1 MKKLIC
7 MLLAF
12 VLVFCG
18 CARQDTGAAPSD
30 EAAQS
35 GSEVSQNVD
44 ATEVDPPEVT
54 LHTGEGQSQGQGVQQ
69 FQVAG
74 ATGAERIEYKQNASS
89 VRYITRVED
98 LPDYEALDG
107 YRNAEYFET
116 QALLVVVD
124 TVTSGSV
131 KVSIGF
137 LGDGTVTLAKEMSGT
152 LGTADMATWLLWAEV
167 DQGLT
172 DTWTVTNP
180 GVQNNLSTY

>member
-7 MLLAF
+7 MLLALM
-12 VLVFCG
+12 LVFSG
-18 CARQDTGAAPSD
+18 CVQQTAEPAPSE
-30 EAAQS
+30 EAAKPGTEAS
-35 GSEVSQNVD
+35 GNLE

-54 LHTGEGQSQGQGVQQ
+54 LPVGGGLGAQEI
-69 FQVAG
+69 QVAG

-107 YRNAEYFET
+107 YRNAEYF
-116 QALLVVVD
+116 QNNALLVVVD

-180 GVQNNLSTY
+180 GVKNDLSTY

>member
-12 VLVFCG
+12 VLVFSG
-18 CARQDTGAAPSD
+18 CAA
-30 EAAQS
+30 S
-35 GSEVSQNVD
+35 GPVEETVETVTEPQQNLD

-54 LHTGEGQSQGQGVQQ
+54 LHIEEEATEPVQ
-69 FQVAG
+69 VG
-74 ATGAERIEYKQNASS
+74 STGAQRIEYKQNASS

-98 LPDYEALDG
+98 LPAYEALDG

-116 QALLVVVD
+116 KALLVVVD

-131 KVSIGF
+131 KLSI
-137 LGDGTVTLAKEMSGT
+137 DAVDNGTVTLGKEMSGDV
-152 LGTADMATWLLWAEV
+152 GTADMATWLLWAEV

-172 DTWTVTNP
+172 ESWTITNP
-180 GVQNNLSTY
+180 GVQNNLSQY

>member
-12 VLVFCG
+12 VLVFSG
-18 CARQDTGAAPSD
+18 CASSAPI
-30 EAAQS
+30 EEPTEPQ
-35 GSEVSQNVD
+35 ETLE
-44 ATEVDPPEVT
+44 ATETDPPEVT
-54 LHTGEGQSQGQGVQQ
+54 LHMEEKETEAAVETS
-69 FQVAG
+69 
-74 ATGAERIEYKQNASS
+74 ATGAQRIEYKQNASS

-107 YRNAEYFET
+107 YRNAEYF
-116 QALLVVVD
+116 QNNALLVVVD
-124 TVTSGSV
+124 TVTSGSGQ
-131 KVSIGF
+131 VSIGF

-180 GVQNNLSTY
+180 GVQNDLSSY

>member
-7 MLLAF
+7 MVLAF
-12 VLVFCG
+12 VLVFSG
-18 CARQDTGAAPSD
+18 CARQEAGSVPSD
-30 EAAQS
+30 ESVQS
-35 GSEVSQNVD
+35 GSDASRNVD

-54 LHTGEGQSQGQGVQQ
+54 LHTGEGQGIQEI
-69 FQVAG
+69 QVAG

-107 YRNAEYFET
+107 YRNKEYFEN

-124 TVTSGSV
+124 TVTTGSV

-137 LGDGTVTLAKEMSGT
+137 LGNGTVTLAKEMSGT
-152 LGTADMATWLLWAEV
+152 VGTADMATWLLWAEV
-167 DQGLT
+167 EQGLT
-172 DTWTVTNP
+172 ESWTVTNP

>member
-1 MKKLIC
+1 M
-7 MLLAF
+7 
-12 VLVFCG
+12 
-18 CARQDTGAAPSD
+18 
-30 EAAQS
+30 
-35 GSEVSQNVD
+35 
-44 ATEVDPPEVT
+44 
-54 LHTGEGQSQGQGVQQ
+54 
-69 FQVAG
+69 
-74 ATGAERIEYKQNASS
+74 
-89 VRYITRVED
+89 
-98 LPDYEALDG
+98 
-107 YRNAEYFET
+107 
-116 QALLVVVD
+116 VD

>member
-7 MLLAF
+7 MLLALM
-12 VLVFCG
+12 LVFSGCG
-18 CARQDTGAAPSD
+18 QQTAEPAPSE
-30 EAAQS
+30 EAANPGTEAS
-35 GSEVSQNVD
+35 GNLEAS
-44 ATEVDPPEVT
+44 EVDPPEVT

>member
-7 MLLAF
+7 MLLALM
-12 VLVFCG
+12 LVFSG
-18 CARQDTGAAPSD
+18 CAQQTAEPVPSED
-30 EAAQS
+30 AVQPGTEAS
-35 GSEVSQNVD
+35 GNLE
-44 ATEVDPPEVT
+44 ATEVDPPKVT
-54 LHTGEGQSQGQGVQQ
+54 LPVGNGDGQGVQEI
-69 FQVAG
+69 QVAG

-107 YRNAEYFET
+107 YRSAEYFQT
-116 QALLVVVD
+116 NALLVVVD

-152 LGTADMATWLLWAEV
+152 VGTADMATWLLWAEV
-167 DQGLT
+167 EQGLT
-172 DTWTVTNP
+172 ENWTVTNP

>member
-7 MLLAF
+7 GILALM
-12 VLVFCG
+12 LVFSG
-18 CARQDTGAAPSD
+18 CAQQGGETASS
-30 EAAQS
+30 EESAQS
-35 GSEVSQNVD
+35 GSDTSQNVD
-44 ATEVDPPEVT
+44 VTEVDPPNVT
-54 LHTGEGQSQGQGVQQ
+54 LHVGEGQSVLGI
-69 FQVAG
+69 QVEG
-74 ATGAERIEYKQNASS
+74 DTGAERIEYKQNASS

-98 LPDYEALDG
+98 LPAYEALDG

-116 QALLVVVD
+116 KALLVVID

-152 LGTADMATWLLWAEV
+152 VGTADMATWLLWAEV

-172 DTWTVTNP
+172 DSWTVTNP